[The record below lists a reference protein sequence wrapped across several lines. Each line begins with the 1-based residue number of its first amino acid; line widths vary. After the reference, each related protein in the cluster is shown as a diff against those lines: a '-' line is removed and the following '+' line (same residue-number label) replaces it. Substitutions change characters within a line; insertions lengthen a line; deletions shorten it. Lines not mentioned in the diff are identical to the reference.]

1 MNNEKILKK
10 KIQQYLLMPLAL
22 TVLLVGMVIVLYVH
36 DKKSGAIAAAA
47 VFIFVVCEIIFF
59 IVMKAAIMPVVFR
72 FALEQG
78 QIQKELLKELDI
90 PYALLD
96 TDGKILWGNAKF
108 IEEIGVGSKKR
119 IRKNISAFFPAV
131 DAEALSSEE
140 MQMDLEYNDRVYR
153 ALLRRIDFSEA
164 LVDSDEDAMVDH
176 QADAMITL
184 YLYDETELRIYKKE
198 NEDQKAEYA
207 WSDVL
212 ETCEADQYPKS
223 LLEDCK
229 QEVLQGYYDMA
240 AVYNCSKEDIFAA
253 LGYDCEETF
262 VNSDLEPL
270 AEDTA
275 KEYLA
280 AQAIA
285 QKENISYTREELQE
299 YIKEQYED
307 MTDEYDSPEA
317 FEKDRKGYLERQMLL
332 EQVKNWIADHAK
344 YSS

>member
-164 LVDSDEDAMVDH
+164 LVDADEDAMVDH

-198 NEDQKAEYA
+198 NEDQKLVAGLLYIDNYDEVMENTEEVRHSLVEALVDRRINMYLSTIDA
-207 WSDVL
+207 IGKKL
-212 ETCEADQYPKS
+212 EKDKYFFVFRQQYLPQLRETKFAILDEVKS
-223 LLEDCK
+223 INVGNEIPVTLSIGVGAGTD
-229 QEVLQGYYDMA
+229 
-240 AVYNCSKEDIFAA
+240 SFAQAYERARTAIGLA
-253 LGYDCEETF
+253 LGRGGD
-262 VNSDLEPL
+262 
-270 AEDTA
+270 
-275 KEYLA
+275 
-280 AQAIA
+280 QAV
-285 QKENISYTREELQE
+285 
-299 YIKEQYED
+299 
-307 MTDEYDSPEA
+307 
-317 FEKDRKGYLERQMLL
+317 
-332 EQVKNWIADHAK
+332 VKYGDK
-344 YSS
+344 TTYFGG

>member
-119 IRKNISAFFPAV
+119 IRKTFRHSSRRWMRRRYRPRKCRWIWNITTMSIGHCCAVSIFP
-131 DAEALSSEE
+131 
-140 MQMDLEYNDRVYR
+140 
-153 ALLRRIDFSEA
+153 RR
-164 LVDSDEDAMVDH
+164 
-176 QADAMITL
+176 
-184 YLYDETELRIYKKE
+184 
-198 NEDQKAEYA
+198 
-207 WSDVL
+207 
-212 ETCEADQYPKS
+212 
-223 LLEDCK
+223 
-229 QEVLQGYYDMA
+229 
-240 AVYNCSKEDIFAA
+240 
-253 LGYDCEETF
+253 
-262 VNSDLEPL
+262 
-270 AEDTA
+270 
-275 KEYLA
+275 
-280 AQAIA
+280 
-285 QKENISYTREELQE
+285 
-299 YIKEQYED
+299 
-307 MTDEYDSPEA
+307 
-317 FEKDRKGYLERQMLL
+317 
-332 EQVKNWIADHAK
+332 
-344 YSS
+344 